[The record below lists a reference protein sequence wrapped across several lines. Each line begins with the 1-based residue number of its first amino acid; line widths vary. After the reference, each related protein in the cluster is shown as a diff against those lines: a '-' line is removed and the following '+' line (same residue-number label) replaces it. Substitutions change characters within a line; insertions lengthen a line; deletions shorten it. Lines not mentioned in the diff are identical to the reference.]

1 MPPRADITRDVW
13 YRQRIC
19 KCVLSLCLCVCI
31 PYLLPLQNPLWNHYE
46 VLLQLPHWGISNHYC
61 SLLSILILL
70 MLNVKSI
77 MLTFNINWIISVLLG
92 ENIHFKL
99 LSLSVWNRSCD
110 GDMECH
116 RFLEISQWFHCLW
129 WIWKDIFIKWR
140 FSFILLNYAILQVEI
155 QQQN

>member
-19 KCVLSLCLCVCI
+19 KCVLSLSVFVCVFLIYCLCKI
-31 PYLLPLQNPLWNHYE
+31 HYE
-46 VLLQLPHWGISNHYC
+46 TIMKCYCSSHTGISNHYC
-61 SLLSILILL
+61 LLLSILILL